1 VETQEL
7 IRELCVLADEEQDPE
22 KLIKLARM
30 ILVLWVRNDWNALS
44 PIDRAVESDASGF
57 LQGS

>member
-1 VETQEL
+1 METQEL

-30 ILVLWVRNDWNALS
+30 ILVLLGTQRQ
-44 PIDRAVESDASGF
+44 E
-57 LQGS
+57 GSLTH